1 MFKGKNLLNVLALSI
16 LISNSAFSMSY
27 ADTDY
32 TINRKIE
39 IVLDSARDRQLSVLK
54 SSVNSLN
61 VQINGKSVSKNPDIY
76 FRSNELMIPIKAIAQ
91 ALDYDLRWI
100 DSTKTAVLDDKAIA
114 ALATAN
120 DYYYSYGQ
128 MADIRLDTTPE
139 IRNSRMYVPLDFL
152 SEVLKARVEIENRTI
167 NISVDQKYANSV
179 LKLSQ
184 IAKNY
189 TKTLTDA
196 GLFDIKP
203 SIVHITD
210 KTGFAIYR
218 ANMKKEDNTFMV
230 LTSAAFDVKNGNTVP
245 LTRAVITKDM
255 DAFREKV
262 TAYAKRFTDIPV
274 KFDDTTSY
282 YLKEKNGSIYFIL
295 LLQNSKGHYFELSMP
310 YSDVSS
316 MMQI

>member
-1 MFKGKNLLNVLALSI
+1 MFKGKRVINVLALSI
-16 LISNSAFSMSY
+16 LISNSAFFMSF

-39 IVLDSARDRQLSVLK
+39 IVLDSSRDRQLSVLK
-54 SSVNSLN
+54 SSVNSLD
-61 VQINGKSVSKNPDIY
+61 VKINGKSISKNPDIY

-120 DYYYSYGQ
+120 DYYYRYGQ
-128 MADIRLDTTPE
+128 MADIRLETTPE

-152 SEVLKARVEIENRTI
+152 SEVLKAKVDIENRTI
-167 NISVDQKYANSV
+167 GITVDQKYANSV

-189 TKTLTDA
+189 TKTLTEA

-210 KTGFAIYR
+210 KTGFAVYR
-218 ANMKKEDNTFMV
+218 ANMKKDDSTFMV
-230 LTSAAFDVKNGNTVP
+230 LTSMAFDVKNGNTVP
-245 LTRAVITKDM
+245 LTRAIPAKDM

-262 TAYAKRFTDIPV
+262 TAYAKRYTDIAV
-274 KFDDTTSY
+274 KLDDSTNY
-282 YLKEKNGSIYFIL
+282 YLKEKNGNVYFIL
-295 LLQNSKGHYFELSMP
+295 LLQNSKGHYFELSIP
-310 YSDVSS
+310 YSEVSG